1 MGFPLLFCLAAF
13 YLLMFLL
20 MKLRVRVA
28 EQQARLDAIYLSL
41 DEQA

>member
-1 MGFPLLFCLAAF
+1 
-13 YLLMFLL
+13 MFLL
-20 MKLRVRVA
+20 MKLRVHVA

>member
-1 MGFPLLFCLAAF
+1 MGFPLLFCLASF
-13 YLLMFLL
+13 FLLMFLL
-20 MKLRVRVA
+20 MTLRTRVA